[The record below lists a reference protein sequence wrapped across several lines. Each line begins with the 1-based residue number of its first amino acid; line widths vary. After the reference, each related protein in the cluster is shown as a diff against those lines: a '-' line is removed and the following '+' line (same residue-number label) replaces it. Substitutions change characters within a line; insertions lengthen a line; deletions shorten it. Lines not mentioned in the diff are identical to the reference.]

1 MSSTFQR
8 FHCLS
13 LDPINNSNN
22 NTKDNSSENKNNVD
36 NNSAGI
42 KLKDMNFPPLK
53 SGGEKRIV
61 ESSVQVPIQK
71 YSINRALENY
81 FRVEVTDIYIF
92 CT

>member
-8 FHCLS
+8 FHCLT

-22 NTKDNSSENKNNVD
+22 NTKENNIENKNNID
-36 NNSAGI
+36 NSSAVN

-53 SGGEKRIV
+53 SGGEKKIV
-61 ESSVQVPIQK
+61 ESSVQVPSQK

-81 FRVEVTDIYIF
+81 FRVEVNFSLF
-92 CT
+92 CM